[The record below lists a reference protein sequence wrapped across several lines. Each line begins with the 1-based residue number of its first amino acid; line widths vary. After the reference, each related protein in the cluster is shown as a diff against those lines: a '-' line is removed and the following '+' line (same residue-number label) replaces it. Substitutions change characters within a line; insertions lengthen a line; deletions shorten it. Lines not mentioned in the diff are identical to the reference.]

1 MSKKNIKKQI
11 WVAAYLRAL
20 PLHEPSVA
28 EKSAKKALDLYEK
41 QFPKKPNHDPFDP
54 RCWSAEERASFEEAM
69 REDEDED

>member
-28 EKSAKKALDLYEK
+28 EKSAKKALELYEK
-41 QFPKKPNHDPFDP
+41 QFPKKPKRDPFDP
-54 RCWSAEERASFEEAM
+54 RAWPKAQRDSYEQAIREE
-69 REDEDED
+69 EDED